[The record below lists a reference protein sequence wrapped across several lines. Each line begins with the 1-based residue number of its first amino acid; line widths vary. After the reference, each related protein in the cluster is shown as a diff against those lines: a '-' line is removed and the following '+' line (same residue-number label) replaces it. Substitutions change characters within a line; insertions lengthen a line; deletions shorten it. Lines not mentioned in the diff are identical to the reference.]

1 VGVASGLCCSL
12 HRVSCMPRLKP
23 VGAAGTRSGKESGKE
38 RVGEGE
44 TEKKGDGEKVC
55 EVIRRQ
61 QTAFSAALLAAH
73 AGSPVSR
80 PSRRWI
86 EHL

>member
-1 VGVASGLCCSL
+1 MGVASGLCCSL

-44 TEKKGDGEKVC
+44 TEKKGDG
-55 EVIRRQ
+55 RRF
-61 QTAFSAALLAAH
+61 AKL
-73 AGSPVSR
+73 
-80 PSRRWI
+80 
-86 EHL
+86 

>member
-1 VGVASGLCCSL
+1 
-12 HRVSCMPRLKP
+12 MPRLKP

-61 QTAFSAALLAAH
+61 QTAFSAALPPAH
-73 AGSPVSR
+73 AAGSPVSR
-80 PSRRWI
+80 PSRGWI